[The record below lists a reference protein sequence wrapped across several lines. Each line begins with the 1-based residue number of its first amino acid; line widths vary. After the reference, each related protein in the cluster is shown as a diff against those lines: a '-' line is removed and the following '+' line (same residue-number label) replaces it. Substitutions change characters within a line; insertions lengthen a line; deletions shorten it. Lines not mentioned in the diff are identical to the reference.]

1 MHYHTLLKLARNA
14 PARIPAEHER
24 CSRADR
30 PIALGLVFNEIAYI
44 MQWIALETRVIWES
58 FAMLQGCLP
67 WPEEFACAYRAKG
80 YWQGRTIPQVIDDL
94 AASTPDKLA
103 IVDGATRL
111 TLGAL
116 RSGSRNLAAH
126 FNRLGL
132 RHGDRVVFQMPN
144 GAAFFEVFIA
154 LLRIGVIPI
163 MALPPHRDNEL
174 THFASFGGAKALF
187 IPQQVGAFD
196 FRAMA
201 EAVRSAAPTV
211 EHVFVEGEASS
222 DQISLPALRA
232 EQAEKSD
239 IEAVDR
245 IALDAGDVALML
257 LSGGTTALPKLIP
270 RTHNDYVYNFSQ
282 SARIAGFS
290 EKTVLLVSLP
300 LAHNYNLG
308 SPGALGALAMGGRLV
323 VAPKTDA
330 KTVFTLVESERV
342 TAIPA
347 AVPLVVNWLNDS
359 DIGRYDTSSLQLVQ
373 NGGARLSPELRDR
386 LRRTFDC
393 KFQEVYGT
401 AEGLLN
407 FTRLDDP
414 DDRVLHSSGAPM
426 CEDDEIKVI
435 DLEGNELPDGEAG
448 ELIVRGP
455 YTIRG
460 YYNAPE
466 NNAKAFTADGFYRMG
481 DIVRKNGR
489 YIVTEGRKNDLINR
503 GGEKISTDEIENL
516 LLKHPAVHGVA
527 LVAMPD
533 PVFGEKACAF
543 VTLKPGGELGFEEM
557 KSFLLDQKIA
567 KFKLPERL
575 EIVPEFPI
583 SPAGK
588 ILRRTLRE
596 MIEEKLA
603 AERE

>member
-1 MHYHTLLKLARNA
+1 
-14 PARIPAEHER
+14 
-24 CSRADR
+24 
-30 PIALGLVFNEIAYI
+30 
-44 MQWIALETRVIWES
+44 
-58 FAMLQGCLP
+58 MLQGCIP
-67 WPEEFACAYRAKG
+67 WPEEFARAYRAKG
-80 YWQGRTIPQVIDDL
+80 YWQDRTIPQVIDAL
-94 AASTPDKLA
+94 ADAAPDRIA
-103 IVDGATRL
+103 IVDGETRMS
-111 TLGAL
+111 L
-116 RSGSRNLAAH
+116 RQVQQGSRNLAAH
-126 FNRLGL
+126 FHACGL
-132 RHGDRVVFQMPN
+132 RAGDRVVFQMPN
-144 GAAFFEVFIA
+144 GAAFFEVFLG
-154 LLRIGVIPI
+154 LLRIGIIPI
-163 MALPPHRDNEL
+163 MALPPHRETEL
-174 THFASFGGAKALF
+174 THFSRFGGAKALF

-196 FRAMA
+196 FRSMA
-201 EAVRSAAPTV
+201 EAVRAAAPTL
-211 EHVFVEGEASS
+211 EHVFVEGEALAG
-222 DQISLPALRA
+222 QTALPALRVSA
-232 EQAEKSD
+232 PDDSARVAASG
-239 IEAVDR
+239 VP
-245 IALDAGDVALML
+245 LDASDVAIML

-270 RTHNDYVYNFSQ
+270 RTHNDYVYNFQQ
-282 SARIAGFS
+282 SARIAGFDQD
-290 EKTVLLVSLP
+290 TVLLVSLP

-308 SPGALGALAMGGRLV
+308 SPGALGALAAGGRIV
-323 VAPKTDA
+323 VSPKTDA
-330 KTVFTLVESERV
+330 ATVFTLVEKERV

-347 AVPLVVNWLNDS
+347 AVPLVVNWLNDPG
-359 DIGRYDTSSLQLVQ
+359 IATYDTSSLKLVQ

-386 LRRTFDC
+386 LRRTFGC
-393 KFQEVYGT
+393 AFQEVYGT

-426 CEDDEIKVI
+426 CDDDEIRVI
-435 DLEGNELPDGEAG
+435 DLDGNEVADGEAG

-489 YIVTEGRKNDLINR
+489 TIVTEGRKNDLINR

-543 VTLKPGGELGFEEM
+543 VTLKAGASLGFEEM
-557 KSFLLDQKIA
+557 KDFLLAQKIA

-575 EIVPEFPI
+575 EILPEFPI

-596 MIEEKLA
+596 MVEEKLA
-603 AERE
+603 SERR